1 MNADTP
7 AGIPT
12 AGPAAADAAADADS
26 VDTIVYAV
34 EPGLSADAFIDVLHR
49 SGLAERRPVADRPRV
64 EAMLRNADLIITARA
79 GGDLVG
85 VARSVTDFVYCCYL
99 SDLAVDRAFQGRGI
113 GKELMRRTRAAVG
126 EGTSC
131 LLLSAPK
138 AVTFYE
144 NAGLERHAQAFLFT
158 AKP

>member
-1 MNADTP
+1 MTTNA
-7 AGIPT
+7 
-12 AGPAAADAAADADS
+12 
-26 VDTIVYAV
+26 VVYAV
-34 EPGLSADAFIDVLHR
+34 EPDLSADEFIDVLHR

-64 EAMLRNADLIITARA
+64 EAMLRNADLTIAARVD
-79 GGDLVG
+79 GVLVG

-126 EGTSC
+126 EGTMC

-144 NAGLERHAQAFLFT
+144 QAGMTRHGHAFLFT
-158 AKP
+158 EKP

>member
-1 MNADTP
+1 MTADTQN
-7 AGIPT
+7 AGLT
-12 AGPAAADAAADADS
+12 ADD
-26 VDTIVYAV
+26 VVYAV
-34 EPGLSADAFIDVLHR
+34 EPDLSADDFIDVLHR

-64 EAMLRNADLIITARA
+64 EAMMRNADLTITARLNEQL
-79 GGDLVG
+79 GGLLVG

-99 SDLAVDRAFQGRGI
+99 SDLAVDRALQGRGI

-126 EGTSC
+126 EGTTC

-144 NAGLERHAQAFLFT
+144 DAGLERHERAFLFT
-158 AKP
+158 ANP